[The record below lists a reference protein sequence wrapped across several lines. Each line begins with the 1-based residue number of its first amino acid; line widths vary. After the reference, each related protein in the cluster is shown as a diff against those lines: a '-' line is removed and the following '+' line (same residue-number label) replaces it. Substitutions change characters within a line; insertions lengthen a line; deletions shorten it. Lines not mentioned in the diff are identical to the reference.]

1 MGMIPVVLAIAG
13 FVLLW
18 MIVNYN
24 SLSAKRKNI
33 GLLQESREQALHSY
47 VSLTKQLSALLWIH
61 GIEVPLYL
69 VNLANEPGQKIEG
82 ARFSRSLEQIKVQ
95 ARTQPGLQG
104 NPDYSDLIH
113 QIEVTARR
121 LLKNQQLLLAEIRAY
136 NGQATQMPYRIVA
149 RLFGFRKV
157 NSPIV
162 R

>member
-18 MIVNYN
+18 MIVNYH
-24 SLSAKRKNI
+24 SLSARRTNI
-33 GLLQESREQALHSY
+33 GLLQEAREQALHTY
-47 VSLTKQLSALLWIH
+47 VNLTKQLSALLLIH

-69 VNLANEPGQKIEG
+69 VNLANEPGEKIDG

-104 NPDYSDLIH
+104 NPDYSDLIQ
-113 QIEVTARR
+113 QIEITAGR
-121 LLKNQQLLLAEIRAY
+121 LLKNQQSLLAETKAY
-136 NGQATQMPYRIVA
+136 NRQATQMPYRIVA

-157 NSPIV
+157 SSMM
-162 R
+162 